1 MAHAHLARGL
11 EETLGENLVQW
22 RVPRPQAFAFPEFGF
37 AVGRRIKD
45 PAVASDAVQADVEIT
60 LHCLDHGVS
69 PLCLGIAPVQS
80 RPHGEAEI
88 LLDELFDVS
97 LAGIVDP
104 FLLAL
109 LGGRHCDVAAFLR
122 GVVVFWAARA
132 GGARGRGRCV
142 GASSERVG
150 QGIHNIFQ
158 ILLAHACLFA
168 RGRCLF

>member
-11 EETLGENLVQW
+11 EETLGENLVQL
-22 RVPRPQAFAFPEFGF
+22 RVPRPQAFAFLEFGF

-45 PAVASDAVQADVEIT
+45 PAVASDAVQVDVEIT
-60 LHCLDHGVS
+60 LHGLDHGVS

-88 LLDELFDVS
+88 LIDELFDVS
-97 LAGIVDP
+97 LAGIVDS

-109 LGGRHCDVAAFLR
+109 LGGRDVAVFLR
-122 GVVVFWAARA
+122 GVGVLWAARA
-132 GGARGRGRCV
+132 GRARGRGRCV

-150 QGIHNIFQ
+150 QGTHKIFH
-158 ILLAHACLFA
+158 IVLAYACLSA